1 MVPSAPPKPRIRCQ
15 HCSCSECSR
24 LLSAERAASWAAPF
38 FFRLQSVG
46 LEDLLDVAALD
57 PHPASGQ
64 SFGYQGR
71 FRDLRGGPQRLDQD
85 LHGLLGRGRPQSPG
99 DHPDHLC
106 SSLHLS
112 SGALGIGANVEVS
125 ALEWLPRYPTFPDQ
139 TQQRV
144 VHAHAQHVP
153 ELRVGAAVR
162 SILNLNGHGL
172 LEGAGPRETDVPEK
186 PQSQLVKVGAVGQ
199 RVKAARMG
207 VARQVAQ
214 RREIAEQG
222 SPRPAREPIPKRPHV
237 EDLLATKHPLQPL

>member
-1 MVPSAPPKPRIRCQ
+1 
-15 HCSCSECSR
+15 
-24 LLSAERAASWAAPF
+24 
-38 FFRLQSVG
+38 VG

-85 LHGLLGRGRPQSPG
+85 LHGLIGRGRPQSLG

-112 SGALGIGANVEVS
+112 SGALGIGAHVKVS
-125 ALEWLPRYPTFPDQ
+125 ARERLPRYPPFPDQ
-139 TQQRV
+139 TQKRV

-186 PQSQLVKVGAVGQ
+186 PQSQFVEVGDVGQ
-199 RVKAARMG
+199 RVKAARVG
-207 VARQVAQ
+207 VARQILQ
-214 RREIAEQG
+214 PREIAEQA
-222 SPRPAREPIPKRPHV
+222 SSRPAREPTPKRPHV
-237 EDLLATKHPLQPL
+237 EDLLETEHSLQPP